1 MNPIEAA
8 QLLTHAAA
16 FDNRKPSA
24 AAAQAWAAALH
35 DVPLD
40 DDAIAAVA
48 RYYGCDD
55 PQATGQRWIQPHHVR
70 THRKAIRAERLD
82 ARPLPAPAA
91 ELTDN
96 EAAYRDQL
104 KRIINTVGDGR
115 MPFQALPASGSEADE
130 PNDEFRR
137 VREAHQ
143 VRQAERQA
151 AETAEQTRERLLSEA
166 YGYLMVISQEAA
178 ARAVERAHAELGE
191 DADRHDV
198 VLLAARL
205 ADAKPVQPGRPDK
218 ATADLLAISGCP
230 NGCPLGEH
238 ERSCYYASAS

>member
-1 MNPIEAA
+1 MNPTEAA

-24 AAAQAWAAALH
+24 AASQAWAAALH

-40 DDAIAAVA
+40 DDAIMAVA
-48 RYYGCDD
+48 RYYGSDD
-55 PQATGQRWIQPHHVR
+55 PTATGQRWIQPHHVR
-70 THRKAIRAERLD
+70 AHRKAIRAERLD
-82 ARPLPAPAA
+82 ARPLPAPPA

-115 MPFQALPASGSEADE
+115 MPFRALPAPGSEADE
-130 PNDEFRR
+130 PNAEFRSA
-137 VREAHQ
+137 REAHEI
-143 VRQAERQA
+143 RQAERQA
-151 AETAEQTRERLLSEA
+151 AETAEQTRERLLTEA
-166 YGYLMVISQEAA
+166 YGYLVVIPPEAA
-178 ARAVERAHAELGE
+178 ARAVEQAHAQLGD
-191 DADRHDV
+191 DADRHEV

-205 ADAKPVQPGRPDK
+205 ADAKPVKPGKPDK
-218 ATADLLAISGCP
+218 ATADMLAITGCP

-238 ERSCYYASAS
+238 ERSCYWAGAS